1 MKCEKAQVT
10 VELISETKM
19 HSFTCKLSSKEAVE
33 HVYMKQ

>member
-1 MKCEKAQVT
+1 MKREKAQVT

-33 HVYMKQ
+33 RVYMKQ